1 MFPAQARFDEALGEF
16 VLPCTA
22 VREADDPDTLLLDF
36 LQSTYEVAADKGGW
50 DREALERR

>member
-1 MFPAQARFDEALGEF
+1 
-16 VLPCTA
+16 
-22 VREADDPDTLLLDF
+22 VREADDPDALLLDF